1 MKLTHW
7 PKKKSKGELENILR
21 WMIINAQYCKICGWN
36 QSSVKGKRIEFNA
49 YIKKERRSKINDIS
63 F

>member
-7 PKKKSKGELENILR
+7 PKKKSKRELETILR
-21 WMIINAQYCKICGWN
+21 WMIINAQVAKFVEWN
-36 QSSVKGKRIEFNA
+36 QSSVKGKCIEFNA
-49 YIKKERRSKINDIS
+49 YIKKERSKINDIS